1 MRKKL
6 HIDTVEALNTVNMLN
21 CIVLVLSAPK
31 RRNFTSKVFFF
42 FSLMKKN
49 NIKLF
54 DKIKQCQFTYE
65 SGETLYIDN
74 IEHPIDKQLY

>member
-1 MRKKL
+1 
-6 HIDTVEALNTVNMLN
+6 
-21 CIVLVLSAPK
+21 
-31 RRNFTSKVFFF
+31 
-42 FSLMKKN
+42 MKKN

-74 IEHPIDKQLY
+74 TERPIDKQLY